1 MALKVGDRVRVISRE
16 VTADDRKSNRYFDHM
31 KGMVG
36 VIESIYSKDEI
47 AVKIDPE
54 SMVEPAV
61 SVHAEATRRMRE
73 RFISQVSEEAKGLLT
88 KEEVEF
94 PANYVLLVRTEDLE
108 SAK

>member
-1 MALKVGDRVRVISRE
+1 MRGL
-16 VTADDRKSNRYFDHM
+16 
-31 KGMVG
+31 VG
-36 VIESIYSKDEI
+36 VIESIYSKDEV
-47 AVKIDPE
+47 AVKVDPE
-54 SMVEPAV
+54 HMVDPAL

-73 RFISQVSEEAKGLLT
+73 RFVSQVSEEARNLLT